1 MIMFMDLWQKVR
13 NRMKRDKI
21 KSLLRHFCVSL
32 VSISATLLIILG
44 LFDPSCRF
52 LVVYISA
59 FPICLGVSL
68 LMDFIKFGGN
78 PKDKDGDDHE

>member
-1 MIMFMDLWQKVR
+1 
-13 NRMKRDKI
+13 MKRDKI

-32 VSISATLLIILG
+32 VSISAILLFILG

-78 PKDKDGDDHE
+78 SKDKDGDDHE

>member
-1 MIMFMDLWQKVR
+1 
-13 NRMKRDKI
+13 MKRDKI

-32 VSISATLLIILG
+32 VSISATLLFILG
-44 LFDPSCRF
+44 LFDPICRF

-78 PKDKDGDDHE
+78 SKDKDGDDHE

>member
-1 MIMFMDLWQKVR
+1 
-13 NRMKRDKI
+13 MKRDKI

-32 VSISATLLIILG
+32 ISISATLLFILG

-78 PKDKDGDDHE
+78 SKDKDGDDHE